1 MPTDSNPG
9 NDLPRISPAVQA
21 ILDASPLPS
30 WYADSHGV
38 ARYCNAAWRT
48 FTGQNALEEF
58 SAPAIHAEDLP
69 QLKATLRSFAA
80 TPTPFHLEFRLQHC
94 EGEYRAISATGIPRI
109 GADGTVM
116 GLIVTCVDVT
126 DRRSEVRRAAET
138 EEFLRQTGRV
148 ARIGAWELQLDTQTA
163 IWSEEVYR
171 IHEIEPG
178 TMLSLE
184 EAIQFYHPDARPIIA
199 AAVQQAIEHG
209 TPYDLELQFTSASGR
224 LLWVRSLGRT
234 THVDGKTVRL
244 YGTFQD
250 ITDRKLVELARQEQ
264 EGLSRT
270 FIEHFNDI
278 VFTVTPDGE
287 IRYIGPNT
295 ERHMGYTP
303 NDLLG
308 SQFAPL
314 VHPDDIPA
322 CFEHMLSVLQGEG
335 SRELECRV
343 LHKNGQYRWFATTG
357 ARLPPDANGEVLLL
371 GCTRDITERKQMQES
386 LRASQELFRIVTD
399 TIDDII
405 CVSTADRQISYV
417 SPSWCRLTGYSA
429 SDNVMPDLSGH
440 AHPEDRL
447 KLEAMRERNLQ
458 GEQTSVEWRCRHRD
472 GRYIWLET
480 RAKPVLDATG
490 QVSQIVGCSRD
501 ITARKQ
507 AEEEFRRFAREIE
520 ESRNQIAKQADELR
534 QANELA
540 QQASLAKSAFLA
552 NMSHE
557 IRTPMTAILGYANL
571 LLTETSWVH
580 NPTDRNDALLAIHR
594 NGEHLLTIINDILDL
609 SKIESGRMELE
620 TVACNIRQLVE
631 DVVASF
637 QIRATEKGLQLATD
651 FGINVPETAGT
662 DPTRVRQILINLIG
676 NAIKFSDHGSVTVIV
691 AAEPIH
697 PKQWKLRF
705 EVLDTGIGI
714 DSSRLNELFV
724 PFTQVDART
733 TRKFGGTGLGLAI
746 SRRLAS
752 MLGGD
757 LQASSRIGVGSSFVA
772 SILSECLDMDAKSTD
787 NRPSRTT
794 APTEIAHPRLDGCRL
809 LLVEDGRDNQRLI
822 AFLLTR
828 AGAHVEIADNGL
840 RAIDLLQSIGHMI
853 DVILMDMQMPEL
865 DGYSATRQLRGQ
877 GDRRPIIALTANAM
891 SNDRELCLAAGCSD
905 YIAKPVNRGELLEVV
920 SKWHQH
926 SRSAS

>member
-1 MPTDSNPG
+1 M
-9 NDLPRISPAVQA
+9 
-21 ILDASPLPS
+21 
-30 WYADSHGV
+30 
-38 ARYCNAAWRT
+38 
-48 FTGQNALEEF
+48 
-58 SAPAIHAEDLP
+58 
-69 QLKATLRSFAA
+69 KATLRSFAA
-80 TPTPFHLEFRLQHC
+80 TPAPFHLEFRLQRC
-94 EGEYRAISATGIPRI
+94 DGEHRAISATGVPRI

-126 DRRSEVRRAAET
+126 DRSSAVRRAAET

-148 ARIGAWELQLDTQTA
+148 ARVGAWELQLDTKTV
-163 IWSEEVYR
+163 IWSDEVYR

-178 TMLSLE
+178 TMPSVE

-199 AAVQQAIEHG
+199 AAVQQALDHG

-224 LLWVRSLGRT
+224 LLWVRSLGRAT
-234 THVDGKTVRL
+234 RVDGKTVRL

-250 ITDRKLVELARQEQ
+250 ITDRKLVELARLEE

-303 NDLLG
+303 KDLLG
-308 SQFAPL
+308 AQFTPL

-386 LRASQELFRIVTD
+386 LRASEELFRIVTD

-405 CVSTADRQISYV
+405 CVSTADRQINYV
-417 SPSWCRLTGYSA
+417 SPSWSRLTGYSA
-429 SDNVMPDLSGH
+429 SDDATPDLSAV
-440 AHPEDRL
+440 AHPEDL
-447 KLEAMRERNLQ
+447 PKLEAMRERNLQ
-458 GEQTSVEWRCRHRD
+458 GEQTSVEWRCEHRD

-480 RAKPVLDATG
+480 RAKPVRDATG
-490 QVSQIVGCSRD
+490 QVSRIVGCSRD

-637 QIRATEKGLQLATD
+637 QIRAAEKGLNLATN
-651 FGINVPETAGT
+651 FGSNVPETVGT

-691 AAEPIH
+691 TAELIH
-697 PKQWKLRF
+697 AKQWKLQF

-714 DSSRLNELFV
+714 DPARLNELFL

-757 LQASSRIGVGSSFVA
+757 LQASSRIGAGSSFVA
-772 SILSECLDMDAKSTD
+772 SILSECLDQHAVNSDS
-787 NRPSRTT
+787 RPSSAT
-794 APTEIAHPRLDGCRL
+794 APTDVTSPRLDGCRL

-822 AFLLTR
+822 AFLLKR

-840 RAIDLLQSIGHMI
+840 RAIELLQSIGQTI

-865 DGYSATRQLRGQ
+865 DGYSATRQLRSD
-877 GDRRPIIALTANAM
+877 GDLRPIIALTANAM

-905 YIAKPVNRGELLEVV
+905 YIAKPVNRAALLEVV
-920 SKWHQH
+920 FKWYQQSKVAPDPV
-926 SRSAS
+926 RD

>member
-1 MPTDSNPG
+1 
-9 NDLPRISPAVQA
+9 
-21 ILDASPLPS
+21 
-30 WYADSHGV
+30 
-38 ARYCNAAWRT
+38 
-48 FTGQNALEEF
+48 
-58 SAPAIHAEDLP
+58 
-69 QLKATLRSFAA
+69 
-80 TPTPFHLEFRLQHC
+80 
-94 EGEYRAISATGIPRI
+94 
-109 GADGTVM
+109 M
-116 GLIVTCVDVT
+116 GLIVTCVDIT
-126 DRRSEVRRAAET
+126 DRSSAARRAAET

-148 ARIGAWELQLDTQTA
+148 ARIGAWELLLETKTA

-178 TMLSLE
+178 KMPSLE

-199 AAVQQAIEHG
+199 AAVQKALDDG
-209 TPYDLELQFTSASGR
+209 TPYDLELQFITASGR
-224 LLWVRSLGRT
+224 LLWVRSLGRAT
-234 THVDGKTVRL
+234 CVDGKTVRL

-250 ITDRKLVELARQEQ
+250 ITDRKLVELARCES
-264 EGLSRT
+264 EGLSKV

-287 IRYIGPNT
+287 IRYIAPNT
-295 ERHMGYTP
+295 ERHLGYTP
-303 NDLLG
+303 EELIG
-308 SQFAPL
+308 AQFGPL

-322 CFEHMLSVLQGEG
+322 CFEHMFSVLEGES

-343 LHKNGQYRWFATTG
+343 RHKNGEYRWFATTG
-357 ARLPPDANGEVLLL
+357 ARLPPDANGEILLL

-386 LRASQELFRIVTD
+386 LRASEEMFRIVTD

-417 SPSWCRLTGYSA
+417 SPSWSRLTGYSA
-429 SDNVMPDLSGH
+429 SSTSQSDLSRH
-440 AHPEDRL
+440 AHPEDL
-447 KLEAMRERNLQ
+447 PKLDAMRQRNLQ

-472 GRYIWLET
+472 GRDIWLET
-480 RAKPVLDATG
+480 RAKPVRDAVGNVTR
-490 QVSQIVGCSRD
+490 IVGCSRD

-507 AEEEFRRFAREIE
+507 AEEEIRRFAREIE
-520 ESRNQIAKQADELR
+520 QSHNQIAQQAHELR
-534 QANELA
+534 KANELA

-571 LLTETSWVH
+571 LLTESNWVH

-637 QIRATEKGLQLATD
+637 QIRAAEKGLQLNMD
-651 FGINVPETAGT
+651 FGSNVPETIGT

-676 NAIKFSDHGSVTVIV
+676 NAIKFSNRGSVAVIV
-691 AAEPIH
+691 AAETAH
-697 PKQWKLRF
+697 ETQWKLRF
-705 EVLDTGIGI
+705 EVADTGIGI
-714 DSSRLNELFV
+714 DPSRLNELFV

-746 SRRLAS
+746 SRRLAG

-757 LQASSRIGVGSSFVA
+757 LNATSTIGVGSSFVA
-772 SILSECLDMDAKSTD
+772 AILAERLNHEDANAD
-787 NRPSRTT
+787 NQPSRATM
-794 APTEIAHPRLDGCRL
+794 PTEASLARLDGCRL

-828 AGAHVEIADNGL
+828 AGAKVEIADNGL
-840 RAIDLLQSIGHMI
+840 RAIELLKLIGDTI
-853 DVILMDMQMPEL
+853 DIILMDMQMPEL
-865 DGYSATRQLRGQ
+865 DGYSATRQLRSD
-877 GDRRPIIALTANAM
+877 GDLRPIIALTANAM

-905 YIAKPVNRGELLEVV
+905 YIAKPVNRSELLRVV
-920 SKWHQH
+920 SQWYQR
-926 SRSAS
+926 SRAVL